1 MEQGHGSLGGVPT
14 IQDHLGLRMT
24 HTLPMTDQATRRRP
38 LTGSRNWT
46 ITMPDELLAFLD
58 AEAERRCCS
67 RSAYLR
73 WLIVQAKEAR
83 RGA

>member
-1 MEQGHGSLGGVPT
+1 
-14 IQDHLGLRMT
+14 MT
-24 HTLPMTDQATRRRP
+24 HTRPMTEQTIRRRP

-58 AEAERRCCS
+58 TEAERRCCS

-83 RGA
+83 LGE